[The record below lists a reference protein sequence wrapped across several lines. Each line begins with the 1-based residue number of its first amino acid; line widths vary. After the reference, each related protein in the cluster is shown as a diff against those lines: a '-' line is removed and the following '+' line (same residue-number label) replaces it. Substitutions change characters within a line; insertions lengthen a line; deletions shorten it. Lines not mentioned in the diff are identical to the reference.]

1 MGKRCW
7 IAGLVGAAALWA
19 GCSRGP
25 KTVAVSGLVTVAGKP
40 VPNASV
46 MFYVKGGPPA
56 SAKTDSS
63 GTFRLSAL
71 PGENTVTVTA
81 FEVLDPGSDFGPS
94 STGAG
99 AKLRWI
105 VPERYSRVDESDL
118 RAKVTS
124 GGGNPFRFDL
134 PAK

>member
-1 MGKRCW
+1 MCKCCW
-7 IAGLVGAAALWA
+7 IAGLVGLAVLWA

-25 KTVAVSGLVTVAGKP
+25 KTIPASGLVTVGGKP
-40 VPNASV
+40 LPSASV

-63 GTFRLSAL
+63 GAFRLSAL

-81 FEVLDPGSDFGPS
+81 FEVLDPGSDIGPS

-99 AKLRWI
+99 EKLRWI
-105 VPERYSRVDESDL
+105 APERYSRVDASDL
-118 RAKVTS
+118 RAKVTP
-124 GGGNPFRFDL
+124 GGENHFGFEL